1 MTMHAPNRIL
11 LAALLAGAVVACSGD
26 SFMPTTPAG
35 PTQVSESAL
44 PVITVTPTELPQ
56 TTTASF
62 YAVKGENREQRLYT
76 ERADGSR
83 GDEYLRLTIDDNSL
97 LAFPDGRPFLRGDSV
112 LITIL
117 VADPSRMLFQLEP
130 AGLRFNPA
138 NPAEL
143 RVDYGAAGGDLDG
156 DGDHDA
162 ADDSLQTHLGI
173 WRQETPG
180 TPFERLPSL
189 VSTSSRDVRA
199 GLPGFSRYAVSY

>member
-1 MTMHAPNRIL
+1 MHAPNRTL
-11 LAALLAGAVVACSGD
+11 LAALLAGALAACSGD

-35 PTQVSESAL
+35 PTEVSESAL
-44 PVITVTPTELPQ
+44 SVIKVAPTELPE
-56 TTTASF
+56 TTAASF
-62 YAVKGENREQRLYT
+62 YAVKGEKREQRLYT
-76 ERADGSR
+76 QRADGSR
-83 GDEYLRLTIDDNSL
+83 GDEYLRLTVDDNSL
-97 LAFPDGRPFLRGDSV
+97 LAFPDGRPFLPGDSV

-117 VADPSRMLFQLEP
+117 VADQSRMLFQLEP

-143 RVDYGAAGGDLDG
+143 RIDYGTANGDLDG

-162 ADDSLQTHLGI
+162 ADDSLETHLGI
-173 WRQETPG
+173 WRQATPG

-199 GLPGFSRYAVSY
+199 ALPGFSRYAVSY

>member
-1 MTMHAPNRIL
+1 MHAPNRIL
-11 LAALLAGAVVACSGD
+11 LAALFAGALVGCSGD

-35 PTQVSESAL
+35 PTEVSESAL
-44 PVITVTPTELPQ
+44 NVVTVAPTEHPE

-83 GDEYLRLTIDDNSL
+83 GDEYLRLTVDDNSL
-97 LAFPDGRPFLRGDSV
+97 LTFPDGRPFVRGDSV

-117 VADPSRMLFQLEP
+117 VADPSHMLFQFEP

-138 NPAEL
+138 DPAEL
-143 RVDYGAAGGDLDG
+143 RIDYGAAGGDLDG

-173 WRQETPG
+173 WLQETPG

-189 VSTSSRDVRA
+189 VSTSSHDVRA

>member
-1 MTMHAPNRIL
+1 MHAPNRTF
-11 LAALLAGAVVACSGD
+11 LAALLASALAACSSD

-35 PTQVSESAL
+35 PTEVSL
-44 PVITVTPTELPQ
+44 NVMTVSPTELPE
-56 TTTASF
+56 TTSVSF
-62 YAVKGENREQRLYT
+62 YAVKGDKREQRLYS

-83 GDEYLRLTIDDNSL
+83 GDEYLRLTVDDNSL
-97 LAFPDGRPFLRGDSV
+97 LAAPDGRPFLRGDSV

-117 VADPSRMLFQLEP
+117 VADRSHMLFQFEP
-130 AGLRFNPA
+130 AGLTFNPA

-143 RVDYGAAGGDLDG
+143 RVSYAVAGGDLDH

-173 WRQETPG
+173 WRQELPG

-189 VSTSSRDVRA
+189 VSISSKDVRA
-199 GLPGFSRYAVSY
+199 DLPGFSRYAVSY